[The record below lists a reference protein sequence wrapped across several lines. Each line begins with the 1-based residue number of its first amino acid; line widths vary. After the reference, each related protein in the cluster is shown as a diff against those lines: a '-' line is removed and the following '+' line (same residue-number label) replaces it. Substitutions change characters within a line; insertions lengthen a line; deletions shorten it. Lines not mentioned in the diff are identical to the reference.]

1 MHVCRQRMTDDADIL
16 DHADR
21 LLGDVDRFKV
31 GSPGHQ
37 RFDKTLFGINLSGR
51 MTVAQLIEKQSIEL
65 GLLGVH
71 HQDTKF
77 FSNCSHCCRVTGSLN
92 AGREAEKS
100 AERNSEKNSL

>member
-21 LLGDVDRFKV
+21 LFGDVDRFKV

-51 MTVAQLIEKQSIEL
+51 MTVAQLIEKQGIEF
-65 GLLGVH
+65 GFLGVH

-77 FSNCSHCCRVTGSLN
+77 FSNRSHCRHIIGSLN
-92 AGREAEKS
+92 AWCETKKS
-100 AERNSEKNSL
+100 TARNNEKNSL